1 MIGEACAA
9 RPIEVASRLV
19 KEYYDTRAPEYDEWY
34 LGLGRFDGL
43 ERPHWDD
50 ELGELV
56 QTIASLPPSR
66 TLDVA
71 CGTGFLTRHL
81 RGEVTGLDQSERM
94 LTIARERM
102 PAASFICGDALD
114 LPFGDD
120 SFDRVFT
127 GHFYGH
133 IEDPERERFLVD
145 THRVAPQLIVVD
157 AAQRPDRQ
165 LVEREQQRTLN
176 SGEQFHVYK
185 RYFSAEQLI
194 EELGGGSILY
204 EGRWFVV
211 VASR

>member
-1 MIGEACAA
+1 M
-9 RPIEVASRLV
+9 

-133 IEDPERERFLVD
+133 LEDPERERFLVD

>member
-1 MIGEACAA
+1 M
-9 RPIEVASRLV
+9 
-19 KEYYDTRAPEYDEWY
+19 Y

-127 GHFYGH
+127 GHFYGTLR
-133 IEDPERERFLVD
+133 ILN
-145 THRVAPQLIVVD
+145 ASGSWSK
-157 AAQRPDRQ
+157 
-165 LVEREQQRTLN
+165 RT
-176 SGEQFHVYK
+176 E
-185 RYFSAEQLI
+185 
-194 EELGGGSILY
+194 
-204 EGRWFVV
+204 
-211 VASR
+211 SRRN